1 MLITFSFAIHQE
13 SNEASWGGNV
23 SPQVALQLLQQIV
36 IAEEAKRLKEELD
49 KACQEID
56 KQAQE

>member
-1 MLITFSFAIHQE
+1 MLIVFSFALQQE
-13 SNEASWGGNV
+13 SSEASWGGNI

-36 IAEEAKRLKEELD
+36 IAEEARKLKEESD

>member
-1 MLITFSFAIHQE
+1 MIITFSFAVHQE
-13 SNEASWGGNV
+13 TNEASWGGNI

-36 IAEEAKRLKEELD
+36 IAEEAKRLKEESD

-56 KQAQE
+56 K